1 MYQAQQFANLAGV
14 TVRSLHYYD
23 RLGLLKPARRSA
35 RGYRLYT
42 DRDLARLEQIV
53 VLKYLGLPLKQIR
66 SLLRKESD
74 LSDVLWRQQATLA
87 TRRRQLDQTIQAIQ
101 AAARSFNHAQEP
113 DWSLFKKSFR
123 RFKCKMT
130 TTGPRNTTAKKR
142 KPRSPRARRCGHP
155 TCRNRSARIGR
166 NSSPISKRP
175 STKIQLAPRPRHWP
189 RAGANCLRAS
199 PEATRR
205 FKKA

>member
-101 AAARSFNHAQEP
+101 AAARSF
-113 DWSLFKKSFR
+113 
-123 RFKCKMT
+123 T
-130 TTGPRNTTAKKR
+130 
-142 KPRSPRARRCGHP
+142 
-155 TCRNRSARIGR
+155 
-166 NSSPISKRP
+166 
-175 STKIQLAPRPRHWP
+175 
-189 RAGANCLRAS
+189 
-199 PEATRR
+199 TRR
-205 FKKA
+205 NQTGVCSRNHSG

>member
-1 MYQAQQFANLAGV
+1 M
-14 TVRSLHYYD
+14 
-23 RLGLLKPARRSA
+23 LKPARRSA

-113 DWSLFKKSFR
+113 DWSLFKK
-123 RFKCKMT
+123 
-130 TTGPRNTTAKKR
+130 
-142 KPRSPRARRCGHP
+142 
-155 TCRNRSARIGR
+155 I
-166 NSSPISKRP
+166 I
-175 STKIQLAPRPRHWP
+175 
-189 RAGANCLRAS
+189 
-199 PEATRR
+199 
-205 FKKA
+205 